1 MTILHRFKQLIPV
14 LGLAVFLSGCSGQD
28 SDPLDITSSNTRT
41 IHHVMGVTEVPEHPQ
56 RIVVLSVEATET
68 LLALGIKPIGA
79 VRSETAAP
87 SDTWFAHIRDEM
99 EGTPVV
105 GQETQINL
113 EAVASLQ
120 PDLIIGIK
128 ARQEALYPQLSAIA
142 PTVFTDQF
150 QGKLRENLVQVS
162 EAVGMEREGQEI
174 LTNLDSHIEQL
185 SSKLDDAGFLEQEV
199 GVYRFQVTG
208 ARYYYNTSFAAGL
221 IRELGFARPE
231 LHDKDDFA
239 EPLTMERIPEADA
252 DIQFYFTFASAD
264 PETGAE
270 NTNNWLNHTLWQE
283 LRAHQKGQI
292 YQMDNDIW
300 NKSYGI
306 LSGRKVLQN
315 IEDAL
320 LPEQELPEQVL
331 QEG

>member
-1 MTILHRFKQLIPV
+1 MKLTPIFKKILPV
-14 LGLAVFLSGCSGQD
+14 LGLVVMIAGCSGESTEQQA
-28 SDPLDITSSNTRT
+28 SAPETTRVVS
-41 IHHVMGVTEVPEHPQ
+41 HVMGDTNVPENPQ

-68 LLALGIKPIGA
+68 LLALGIKPVGA
-79 VRSETAAP
+79 VRSETADP
-87 SDTWFAHIRDEM
+87 SENWFAHIRDEM

-105 GQETQINL
+105 GLETQINL

-150 QGKLRENLVQVS
+150 QGRLRENLVQVS
-162 EAVGMEREGQEI
+162 DAVDRVDEGQE
-174 LTNLDSHIEQL
+174 LLNDLDSRIELL
-185 SSKLDDAGFLEQEV
+185 SLKLDDAGLLEQEV
-199 GVYRFQVTG
+199 AVFRFQVTG
-208 ARYYYNTSFAAGL
+208 ARYYYNTSFAASL
-221 IRELGFARPE
+221 INELGFARPE

-239 EPLTMERIPEADA
+239 EPLTMERIPEADS

-264 PETGAE
+264 PEAGVE
-270 NTNNWLNHTLWQE
+270 NTNNWLSHPLWQD
-283 LRAHQKGQI
+283 LRAAKKGQI

-320 LPEQELPEQVL
+320 LPQQDS
-331 QEG
+331 

>member
-1 MTILHRFKQLIPV
+1 MKLTPIFKKVLPV
-14 LGLAVFLSGCSGQD
+14 LGLVVMIAGCTGESAEQK
-28 SDPLDITSSNTRT
+28 SASSHTTRVVSH
-41 IHHVMGVTEVPEHPQ
+41 IMGDTEVPENPQ

-68 LLALGIKPIGA
+68 LLALGIKPVGA
-79 VRSETAAP
+79 VRSETADP
-87 SDTWFAHIRDEM
+87 SETWFAHIRDEM
-99 EGTPVV
+99 DGVPVV
-105 GQETQINL
+105 GLETQINL

-142 PTVFTDQF
+142 PTVFTNEF
-150 QGKLRENLVQVS
+150 QGRLRENLVQVS
-162 EAVGMEREGQEI
+162 DAVDRVDEGQE
-174 LTNLDSHIEQL
+174 LLNDLDSRIELL
-185 SSKLDDAGFLEQEV
+185 SMKLDDAGLLEQEV
-199 GVYRFQVTG
+199 AVFRFQVTG

-221 IRELGFARPE
+221 IKDIGFSRPE
-231 LHDKDDFA
+231 LHDKDDFV

-252 DIQFYFTFASAD
+252 DIHFYFTFASAD
-264 PETGAE
+264 PEAGVE
-270 NTNNWLNHTLWQE
+270 NTNNWLNHPLWQD
-283 LRAHQKGQI
+283 LRASQKGQI

-306 LSGRKVLQN
+306 LSGRKVLEN

-320 LPEQELPEQVL
+320 LP

>member
-1 MTILHRFKQLIPV
+1 MDILQHFKRLMPV
-14 LGLAVFLSGCSGQD
+14 FGLAVFLSGCSSQD
-28 SDPLDITSSNTRT
+28 SDVLDTTSVNTRT
-41 IHHVMGVTEVPEHPQ
+41 IHHVMGATDVPENPR

-68 LLALGIKPIGA
+68 LLALGIKPVGA
-79 VRSETAAP
+79 VRSETANP
-87 SDTWFAHIRDEM
+87 SDTWFAHIRDDM

-150 QGKLRENLVQVS
+150 QGRLRENLSQVS
-162 EAVGMEREGQEI
+162 AAVGREQEGQDI
-174 LTNLDSHIEQL
+174 LTDLDHRIERL
-185 SSKLDDAGFLEQEV
+185 SSRLDDAGFLEQEV

-221 IRELGFARPE
+221 IKELGFARPE

-252 DIQFYFTFASAD
+252 DIQFYFTFAAAD
-264 PETGAE
+264 PESGVE
-270 NTNNWLNHTLWQE
+270 NTNNWLSHPLWQE

-320 LPEQELPEQVL
+320 LPGQEK

>member
-1 MTILHRFKQLIPV
+1 MAMMHKYKQLIPL

-28 SDPLDITSSNTRT
+28 SEQAGITSGNTRRVT
-41 IHHVMGVTEVPEHPQ
+41 HIMGVTEVPDQPQ

-68 LLALGIKPIGA
+68 LLALGIKPVGA
-79 VRSETAAP
+79 VRSETASP
-87 SDTWFAHIRDEM
+87 MDTWFAHIRDEM
-99 EGTPVV
+99 EGTSVV
-105 GQETQINL
+105 GRETQVNL

-150 QGKLRENLVQVS
+150 QGRLRENLVQVS
-162 EAVGMEREGQEI
+162 KAVGMEHEGSEI
-174 LTNLDSHIEQL
+174 LNDLDNRIEQL
-185 SSKLDDAGFLEQEV
+185 SFKLNDAGFLEQEV

-208 ARYYYNTSFAAGL
+208 ARYYYNTSFAASL
-221 IRELGFARPE
+221 IKELGFARPE

-239 EPLTMERIPEADA
+239 EPLTMERIPEANA
-252 DIQFYFTFASAD
+252 DIQFYFTFAAAD
-264 PETGAE
+264 PEAGTE
-270 NTNNWLNHTLWQE
+270 NTNNWLQHPLWQE

-315 IEDAL
+315 IEEAL
-320 LPEQELPEQVL
+320 LSQQKLP

>member
-1 MTILHRFKQLIPV
+1 MDILHTFKRLVPV
-14 LGLAVFLSGCSGQD
+14 LGLAVFLSGCSGQESD
-28 SDPLDITSSNTRT
+28 SLDTTSSSTRT
-41 IHHVMGVTEVPEHPQ
+41 IHHIMGTTEVPEHPQ

-68 LLALGIKPIGA
+68 LLALGVKPVGA
-79 VRSETAAP
+79 VRSETANP
-87 SDTWFAHIRDEM
+87 SDIWFAHIRDDM

-150 QGKLRENLVQVS
+150 QGRLRENLIQVS
-162 EAVGMEREGQEI
+162 EAVGMEHEGQDI
-174 LTNLDSHIEQL
+174 LTDLDGRIELL
-185 SSKLDDAGFLEQEV
+185 SGKLDDAGFLNQEV
-199 GVYRFQVTG
+199 GIYRFQVTG
-208 ARYYYNTSFAAGL
+208 ARYYYNTSFAASL
-221 IRELGFARPE
+221 IKELGFARPE
-231 LHDKDDFA
+231 LHDKDDFV

-252 DIQFYFTFASAD
+252 DIQFYFTFASTD
-264 PETGAE
+264 PEAGTE
-270 NTNNWLNHTLWQE
+270 NTNNWLQHPLWQE
-283 LRAHQKGQI
+283 LRAHQKGRI

-320 LPEQELPEQVL
+320 LP

>member
-1 MTILHRFKQLIPV
+1 MDILHTFKQLIPV
-14 LGLAVFLSGCSGQD
+14 LGLAVFLSGCSGQESD
-28 SDPLDITSSNTRT
+28 SLDTTSSNTRT
-41 IHHVMGVTEVPEHPQ
+41 IHHVMGTTEVPEYPQ

-68 LLALGIKPIGA
+68 LLALGVKPVGA
-79 VRSETAAP
+79 VRSETANP
-87 SDTWFAHIRDEM
+87 SDTWFAHIRDDM

-120 PDLIIGIK
+120 PDLIIGIR

-142 PTVFTDQF
+142 PTVFTDEF
-150 QGKLRENLVQVS
+150 QGRLRENLIQVS
-162 EAVGMEREGQEI
+162 EAVGMEHEGQEI
-174 LTNLDSHIEQL
+174 LTDLDGRIELL
-185 SSKLDDAGFLEQEV
+185 SGKLDDAGFLNQEV
-199 GVYRFQVTG
+199 GIYRFQVTG
-208 ARYYYNTSFAAGL
+208 ARYYYNTSFAASL
-221 IRELGFARPE
+221 IKELGFARPE

-264 PETGAE
+264 PEAGAE
-270 NTNNWLNHTLWQE
+270 NTNNWLQHPLWQE

-320 LPEQELPEQVL
+320 LPTQPLS

>member
-1 MTILHRFKQLIPV
+1 MQTLRRVMAILGMGLVMTGCFD
-14 LGLAVFLSGCSGQD
+14 SGNEQAQQNGSE
-28 SDPLDITSSNTRT
+28 NTRVVSH
-41 IHHVMGVTEVPEHPQ
+41 IMGETVVPENPQ

-68 LLALGIKPIGA
+68 LLALGIKPVGA
-79 VRSETAAP
+79 VRSETADP

-128 ARQEALYPQLSAIA
+128 ARQEMLYPQLSAIA
-142 PTVFTDQF
+142 PTVFTNEF
-150 QGKLRENLVQVS
+150 QGRLRENLTQVS
-162 EAVGMEREGQEI
+162 EAVGMEEEGQAI
-174 LTNLDSHIEQL
+174 LSDLDDRIETL
-185 SSKLDDAGFLEQEV
+185 SSKLDAADLLEQEV
-199 GVYRFQVTG
+199 AVLRFQVSG
-208 ARYYYNTSFAAGL
+208 ARYYYNTSFAASL
-221 IRELGFARPE
+221 INELGFARPE

-239 EPLTMERIPEADA
+239 EPMTMERIPEADA
-252 DIQFYFTFASAD
+252 DIHFYFTFASSD
-264 PETGAE
+264 PEAGNE
-270 NTNNWLNHTLWQE
+270 NTMNWLNHPLWQD
-283 LRAHQKGQI
+283 LRASQKGQI
-292 YQMDNDIW
+292 YRMDNDIW

-306 LSGRKVLQN
+306 LSGREVLQN

-320 LPEQELPEQVL
+320 LP

>member
-1 MTILHRFKQLIPV
+1 MAMMHTFKQLIPV
-14 LGLAVFLSGCSGQD
+14 LGLAFFLFGCSSQD
-28 SDPLDITSSNTRT
+28 SDPVNTTFDNTRT
-41 IHHVMGVTEVPEHPQ
+41 VTHAMGATEVPEEPQ

-68 LLALGIKPIGA
+68 LLALGIKPVGA
-79 VRSETAAP
+79 VRSETANP
-87 SDTWFAHIRDEM
+87 SDIWFAHIRDEM

-150 QGKLRENLVQVS
+150 QGRLRENLVQVS
-162 EAVGMEREGQEI
+162 EAVGMEQKGSEI
-174 LTNLDSHIEQL
+174 LSDLDNRIKRL
-185 SSKLDDAGFLEQEV
+185 SSKLNDAGFLDQEV

-221 IRELGFARPE
+221 IKELGFARPE

-252 DIQFYFTFASAD
+252 DIQFYFTFAAAD
-264 PETGAE
+264 PESGIE
-270 NTNNWLNHTLWQE
+270 NTNNWLNHPLWQE

-320 LPEQELPEQVL
+320 LPEEHLQQESP

>member
-1 MTILHRFKQLIPV
+1 MKLTHIFKKVLPV
-14 LGLAVFLSGCSGQD
+14 LGLVVMVAGCSGE
-28 SDPLDITSSNTRT
+28 SSEQQASASQATRVVS
-41 IHHVMGVTEVPEHPQ
+41 HVMGNTEVPENPQ

-68 LLALGIKPIGA
+68 LLALGIKPVGA
-79 VRSETAAP
+79 VRSETAEP
-87 SDTWFAHIRDEM
+87 SENWFAHIRDEM
-99 EGTPVV
+99 EGTPIV
-105 GQETQINL
+105 GLETQINL

-150 QGKLRENLVQVS
+150 QGRLRENLVQVS
-162 EAVGMEREGQEI
+162 DAVDMVDAGQE
-174 LTNLDSHIEQL
+174 LLNDLDSRIELL
-185 SSKLDDAGFLEQEV
+185 SMKLDDEGLLDQEV
-199 GVYRFQVTG
+199 AVFRFQVTG

-221 IRELGFARPE
+221 IKDLGFARPE
-231 LHDKDDFA
+231 LHDKDDFV

-252 DIQFYFTFASAD
+252 DIHFYFTFASAD
-264 PETGAE
+264 PEAGVE
-270 NTNNWLNHTLWQE
+270 NTNNWLSHPLWQD
-283 LRAHQKGQI
+283 LRASQKGQI

-306 LSGRKVLQN
+306 LSGHKVLQN

-320 LPEQELPEQVL
+320 LPQQDS
-331 QEG
+331 